1 VDEPGDIEQRLAAIR
16 EANAFDL
23 TIPEH
28 RTSLQE
34 AARRAG
40 ATSEEIRKAA
50 DENENWP
57 V

>member
-1 VDEPGDIEQRLAAIR
+1 MR

-23 TIPEH
+23 TVPEH
-28 RTSLQE
+28 RTSLE
-34 AARRAG
+34 EDARRAG
-40 ATSEEIRKAA
+40 ATFEELTRAA

>member
-1 VDEPGDIEQRLAAIR
+1 MADEVEGSLKEIR
-16 EANAFDL
+16 EAKGFDL
-23 TIPEH
+23 LLPEY
-28 RTSLQE
+28 RTGLEE

-40 ATSEEIRKAA
+40 ATFEEIRKAA